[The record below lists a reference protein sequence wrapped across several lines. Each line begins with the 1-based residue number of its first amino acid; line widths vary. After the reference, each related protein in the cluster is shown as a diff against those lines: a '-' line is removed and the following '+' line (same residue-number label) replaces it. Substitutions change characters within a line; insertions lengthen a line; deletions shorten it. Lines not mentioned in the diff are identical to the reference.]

1 MWDGHYDWVTIDTV
15 IDPLTNCTEF
25 FVDPHTEKLEEK
37 LKAGLKQLDFLPVI
51 TRVKTSHG
59 ITNEPL
65 GELKD
70 LLMTIYT
77 ELQDVKVNTEDNEL
91 LQDLLQHMDSEL
103 ITAAKIVAALKKKE
117 DQKQ

>member
-1 MWDGHYDWVTIDTV
+1 MRVQKCKRCGT
-15 IDPLTNCTEF
+15 TNCTYLKLF
-25 FVDPHTEKLEEK
+25 DYYYCCLCIKACKSCSKLQKEKEEK
-37 LKAGLKQLDFLPVI
+37 INQ
-51 TRVKTSHG
+51 R
-59 ITNEPL
+59 NE
-65 GELKD
+65 ELKD